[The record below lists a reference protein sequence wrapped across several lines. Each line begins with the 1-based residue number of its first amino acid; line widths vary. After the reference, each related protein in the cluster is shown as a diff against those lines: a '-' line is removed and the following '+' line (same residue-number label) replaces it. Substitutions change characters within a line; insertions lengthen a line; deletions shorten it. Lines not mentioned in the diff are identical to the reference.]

1 MTTVLSTD
9 WAPYLQQEFSQ
20 PYMQQLRQF
29 LQAEKE
35 NKKIIY
41 PHSKDIF
48 RAFHETPL
56 DQVKVVILGQD
67 PYHGPGQANGLS
79 FSVHQHTKI
88 PPSLMNIYK
97 ELRSDL
103 GIESPT
109 HGCLDSWAEQGVLL
123 LNSVLTVEQGQP
135 ASHQGKGW
143 EQFTDKMIDILNAK
157 KNSVAFIL
165 WGAYAQKKGQF
176 IDPNKHFVLAS
187 PHPSP
192 FSANKGFFGSRPFS
206 RVNFYLK
213 SKNFS
218 PIDWSII

>member
-1 MTTVLSTD
+1 MTTVLNTD
-9 WAPYLQQEFSQ
+9 WNPYLQQEFAQ

-29 LQAEKE
+29 LHAEKQS
-35 NKKIIY
+35 KKIVY

-48 RAFHETPL
+48 RAFSETPL
-56 DQVKVVILGQD
+56 SQVKVVILGQD
-67 PYHGPGQANGLS
+67 PYHGPNQANGLS
-79 FSVHQHTKI
+79 FSVCQHTKI
-88 PPSLMNIYK
+88 PPSLLNIYK

-103 GIESPT
+103 GIEPPL

-135 ASHQGKGW
+135 ASHQDKGW
-143 EQFTDKMIDILNAK
+143 EQFTDKVIDILNTK
-157 KNSVAFIL
+157 KTSLAFIL

-176 IDPNKHFVLAS
+176 IDPDKHFVLTS

-206 RVNFYLK
+206 RVNFYLQ
-213 SKNFS
+213 SKNLS
-218 PIDWSII
+218 PIDWKII

>member
-1 MTTVLSTD
+1 MTIALSTD
-9 WAPYLQQEFSQ
+9 WNEYLHQEFAQ
-20 PYMQQLRQF
+20 PYMKQLRQF
-29 LQAEKE
+29 LQAEKD

-41 PHSKDIF
+41 PHSKNIL

-56 DQVKVVILGQD
+56 EQVKVVILGQD
-67 PYHGPGQANGLS
+67 PYHGPDQANGLS
-79 FSVHQHTKI
+79 FSVNPQAKI
-88 PPSLMNIYK
+88 PPSLANIYK
-97 ELRSDL
+97 ELRVDL
-103 GIESPT
+103 GIEPPA
-109 HGCLDSWAEQGVLL
+109 HGCLDSWAKQGVLL

-143 EQFTDKMIDILNAK
+143 EQFTDKVIDILNTK
-157 KNSVAFIL
+157 KEHLAFIL

-213 SKNFS
+213 AHKLS
-218 PIDWSII
+218 PIDWRII

>member
-9 WAPYLQQEFSQ
+9 WNPHLQHEFAQ
-20 PYMQQLRQF
+20 PYMQQLRKF
-29 LQAEKE
+29 LQEEKE

-41 PHSKDIF
+41 PHSKDMF

-56 DQVKVVILGQD
+56 DRVKVVILGQD
-67 PYHGPGQANGLS
+67 PYHGPNQANGLS

-103 GIESPT
+103 GIEPPT

-143 EQFTDKMIDILNAK
+143 EQFTDKMIEILNTK
-157 KNSVAFIL
+157 KTSVAFIL

-176 IDPNKHFVLAS
+176 IDPKKHFVLAS

-218 PIDWSII
+218 QIDWKII